1 MVHMEHME
9 EHNPTTQ
16 HCCLSILKMLTTWQL
31 IDAQINSLA
40 LLFFSYC
47 FWTLLHVVF
56 VILSSVQE
64 ILVDLAWH
72 VQEVLL
78 NRKQIT

>member
-1 MVHMEHME
+1 MVHMV

-16 HCCLSILKMLTTWQL
+16 HCCLSILEMLTIGQL

-40 LLFFSYC
+40 LFFSYC

-56 VILSSVQE
+56 VTLSSVQE
-64 ILVDLAWH
+64 ILVDLAW
-72 VQEVLL
+72 QAGTKRALE
-78 NRKQIT
+78 